1 MALVGYDGVVEE
13 LLALPSEESG
23 DLAGGRAKREKAEF
37 ALFSEAPNGDEPIGQ
52 DARTWFYFPKYR
64 PVAVSNLKKMQVAI
78 RARLEPESLILQ
90 WLIALDVYLGVLIAA
105 LSTL

>member
-1 MALVGYDGVVEE
+1 MDKDESALRQLVDMALVGYDGVVEE

-52 DARTWFYFPKYR
+52 DARTWFLF
-64 PVAVSNLKKMQVAI
+64 SQVPPGGGFQFEENAGGDSCSS
-78 RARLEPESLILQ
+78 RA
-90 WLIALDVYLGVLIAA
+90 
-105 LSTL
+105 